1 MAFVV
6 TVQSNYCCDE
16 FLALF
21 RWSNLCTDS
30 DRSELRLM
38 RMVHTRERSGPSAY
52 AITIFIAVKLHQHYR
67 AFTKQIIIAQKR
79 SRRMITTRLCD
90 RWLTV
95 SIFFFHFC
103 YWSRTSRAA
112 PTFVCCVSACI
123 SIWVCLCVPAL
134 QRSCTDRQRQL
145 AYNVTNDWEKRD
157 AYQVSW

>member
-95 SIFFFHFC
+95 SIFFFILVIGLAHREPHQLSC
-103 YWSRTSRAA
+103 AA
-112 PTFVCCVSACI
+112 WVRVLVYEFACVFQRYSAH
-123 SIWVCLCVPAL
+123 V
-134 QRSCTDRQRQL
+134 QTDK
-145 AYNVTNDWEKRD
+145 D
-157 AYQVSW
+157 SWRIM